1 MLYMKA
7 KITFEILFLLLL
19 NVTYSK
25 VILFIFS
32 KVLSN
37 FKIYER
43 AYHASK
49 FSGE

>member
-1 MLYMKA
+1 MLCVKA
-7 KITFEILFLLLL
+7 KITFEILFLLIL
-19 NVTYSK
+19 NVIYSK

-37 FKIYER
+37 FKIYEQ